1 MTISTSDRKRSIYC
15 AAIPEAAQLP
25 QKSTAYMPDL
35 FSHKWYGLECIADD
49 GRVCDR
55 VGQVC
60 CQRFSCEE
68 PDEPEKGNLGAGTRC

>member
-1 MTISTSDRKRSIYC
+1 
-15 AAIPEAAQLP
+15 
-25 QKSTAYMPDL
+25 MPDL

-68 PDEPEKGNLGAGTRC
+68 PDEPEKGNPGAGTRC